1 MSEIE
6 RRLGP
11 KKILQHWDLNAPAK
25 TVCYKFCIFNCCIH
39 VEYQTDQ
46 KKRREKK
53 RGVRYVTMAVTKSN
67 ILLANDSN
75 QN

>member
-25 TVCYKFCIFNCCIH
+25 TVCYKFCLFNCCIH
-39 VEYQTDQ
+39 VKYQTDQ

-53 RGVRYVTMAVTKSN
+53 RRC
-67 ILLANDSN
+67 
-75 QN
+75 